1 MLPYAI
7 IVVFL
12 ILLWTIKWIKGA
24 WKVHD
29 GRPIPRH
36 PGLPLIG
43 SALELND
50 RNSNKK
56 FEEMTARYGE
66 IFSLNMFG
74 QNVVVLSSENMIRK
88 AFCSEQ
94 YAKHLNNK
102 PRSFF
107 GTYFRN
113 NCESLAFFA
122 NATDPLYKR
131 LKKVF
136 MAALHSYGSGLQN
149 IENKVVEELE
159 NVREKIDSFKGKE
172 FGFDV
177 IIKQSLT
184 NIMSLVLIGE
194 AFPDDEPEENLFWQ
208 KIAAITFFITP
219 HTDSLLSLFPFL
231 RFIPGLKFQK
241 AFRFGKNVDK
251 IIAERFFYS
260 TRNKPS
266 IRHNKGI
273 VDYYLA
279 EQTKQKLSGNE
290 PFLTDERIKTQLY
303 ETIDAGIVTSWSLLV
318 NSMVV
323 LLNHPEIQT
332 KVQEELDRV
341 VGGNRSPTFSDRSN
355 CHYFMAF
362 EKEVHRLITVA
373 PRLVPHYCYDDI
385 VFEGY
390 FVPKGSMIVPNI
402 WSVHHDEKLWGDP
415 WIARPERFLD
425 EDGFLLPSEHIYCR
439 SLMPFGLGDRRCS
452 GETFAKT
459 RYFLFLST
467 LLQRYTF
474 KFAEG
479 SIKRSCDPRNVDDFE
494 VDIVFRAKSFSVQ
507 AVERV

>member
-1 MLPYAI
+1 MLSYAI
-7 IVVFL
+7 IVVLL

-29 GRPIPRH
+29 GRAIPRH

-50 RNSNKK
+50 MNSNQK

-74 QNVVVLSSENMIRK
+74 QNLVVLSSENMIRK

-94 YAKHLNNK
+94 YAKHLNDK

-113 NCESLAFFA
+113 NCESLAFYSKS
-122 NATDPLYKR
+122 TDPLYKR

-136 MAALHSYGSGLQN
+136 MAALHSYGSGLQK

-159 NVREKIDSFKGKE
+159 NVREKIDGFKGKE
-172 FGFDV
+172 FDFDV
-177 IIKQSLT
+177 VIKRSLT
-184 NIMSLVLIGE
+184 NIMSLV
-194 AFPDDEPEENLFWQ
+194 
-208 KIAAITFFITP
+208 
-219 HTDSLLSLFPFL
+219 
-231 RFIPGLKFQK
+231 
-241 AFRFGKNVDK
+241 
-251 IIAERFFYS
+251 
-260 TRNKPS
+260 NKES

-290 PFLTDERIKTQLY
+290 PFLTDERIKTQLS
-303 ETIDAGIVTSWSLLV
+303 EIIDAGMATSWSLLV

-332 KVQEELDRV
+332 KIQEELDCV
-341 VGGNRSPTFSDRSN
+341 VGDNRSPTFSDRLN

-362 EKEVHRLITVA
+362 EKEIHRLLPSV
-373 PRLVPHYCYDDI
+373 PQLLPHYCYDDI

-390 FVPKGSMIVPNI
+390 FVPKGSTIVPNI

-415 WIARPERFLD
+415 WNARPERFLD

-439 SLMPFGLGDRRCS
+439 SVMSFGVGDRRCS

-459 RYFLFLST
+459 RFFLFLST

-494 VDIVFRAKSFSVQ
+494 GVFFSEQNHSAYKLLNAYELLVHRSHSVIYLAPNIKPMSF
-507 AVERV
+507 E